1 MAKVC
6 PNCGHQLKDHAKFC
20 GKCGSAFGEP
30 SDNATKK
37 PAPKNAGEFFKYYK
51 NVWIG
56 LGGLLAAIVLIL
68 IIVNPANSPN
78 AVFGKY
84 LDCMHS
90 QNEQTYRAISYD
102 ANFSAAT
109 SADIAVDGY
118 KARFSNADASYK
130 DNGKTDLLKN
140 TEIKV
145 IKSETPKQSEIATRR
160 NELKDSYR
168 NTARITDI
176 RNITFEI
183 KQNDNKSTGTAEL
196 ICVTGKWYIA
206 DVTGI

>member
-1 MAKVC
+1 MAKKC
-6 PNCGHQLKDHAKFC
+6 PNCGHQLKDRAVFC
-20 GKCGSAFGEP
+20 GKCGSTVAGS
-30 SDNATKK
+30 SDKKAKK
-37 PAPKNAGEFFKYYK
+37 PAPRNAGEFFVYHK
-51 NVWIG
+51 NLLIG
-56 LGGLLAAIVLIL
+56 IGGLVAAIVLIL
-68 IIVNPANSPN
+68 IIINPANSPN
-78 AVFGKY
+78 AVFNKY

-90 QNEQTYRAISYD
+90 QNEEAYRVISYD

-109 SADIAVDGY
+109 SADIAVDDY

-140 TEIKV
+140 TKVNV
-145 IKSETPKQSEIATRR
+145 IKSETPNQTEIANRR

-176 RNITFEI
+176 RNITFEV
-183 KQNDNKSTGTAEL
+183 KKDGNKSTGTAEL